1 PYLLKSYTRSS
12 KIVLEANPGYRGKI
26 WDFVPGDDPLDKEIA
41 ARMKGKKLPQ
51 IERVEISVMDETQSR
66 WLAFLGGQT
75 DLEYQLWEVAPVFL
89 TQDGRL
95 KSEFARRGIKLERSI
110 DPEITYTYFNMSETI
125 GDKPN

>member
-26 WDFVPGDDPLDKEIA
+26 WDFMPGDDPINKEIA
-41 ARMKGKKLPQ
+41 ARMQGKKLPQ

-75 DLEYQLWEVAPVFL
+75 DLEYQLWEVASVFM
-89 TQDGRL
+89 TADGKL
-95 KSEFARRGIKLERSI
+95 KPEFIKRGIKLDRSI
-110 DPEITYTYFNMSETI
+110 DPE
-125 GDKPN
+125 